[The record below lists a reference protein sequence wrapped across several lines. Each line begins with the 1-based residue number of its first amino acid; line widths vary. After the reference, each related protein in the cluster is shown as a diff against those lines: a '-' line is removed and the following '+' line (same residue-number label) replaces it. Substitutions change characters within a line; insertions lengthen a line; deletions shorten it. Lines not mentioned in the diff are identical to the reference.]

1 MNPSPAG
8 MKTLEEFG
16 RVYEELG
23 DALVK
28 NVSLSF
34 NTGNLPDI
42 VVVLECYSTVRNGE
56 FGHLKLTFT
65 EVQEFRVDS
74 SDDRYCLTVVDG
86 FAANRFGDVFVFD
99 FAPMR
104 LGPETMVEHR
114 ESKFYIACKH
124 FDYQEI
130 EWPEG

>member
-1 MNPSPAG
+1 

-28 NVSLSF
+28 HVSLSF
-34 NTGNLPDI
+34 NTGNRPDI
-42 VVVLECYSTVRNGE
+42 VVVLNCYSMVLEGE
-56 FGHLKLTFT
+56 FVYLKLTFT

-74 SDDRYCLTVVDG
+74 SDYRYSLTLVNG
-86 FAANRFGDVFVFD
+86 FAANQFDDLFVFD

-114 ESKFYIACKH
+114 ESMFYIACKN
-124 FDYQEI
+124 FDYEEI

>member
-1 MNPSPAG
+1 

-28 NVSLSF
+28 HVGLSF
-34 NTGNLPDI
+34 TTENLPDI
-42 VVVLECYSTVRNGE
+42 VVVLECYSTMRDGDFVY
-56 FGHLKLTFT
+56 LKITFT

-74 SDDRYCLTVVDG
+74 SDYRYSLTVVDG
-86 FAANRFGDVFVFD
+86 FAANLFGDVFVFD
-99 FAPMR
+99 FSPMH

-114 ESKFYIACKH
+114 QSKFYIACKH

-130 EWPEG
+130 EWPVA